1 MTKNTTKPQF
11 LSTMK
16 FITIALEDSKVREVL
31 NKLLPE
37 FEEIYIARM
46 KRKIEGVVLTLKF
59 LIKIEATIYYKN
71 RHTKDDRNAV

>member
-11 LSTMK
+11 FSTMK

-31 NKLLPE
+31 NKLPPE

-46 KRKIEGVVLTLKF
+46 KRKME
-59 LIKIEATIYYKN
+59 
-71 RHTKDDRNAV
+71 